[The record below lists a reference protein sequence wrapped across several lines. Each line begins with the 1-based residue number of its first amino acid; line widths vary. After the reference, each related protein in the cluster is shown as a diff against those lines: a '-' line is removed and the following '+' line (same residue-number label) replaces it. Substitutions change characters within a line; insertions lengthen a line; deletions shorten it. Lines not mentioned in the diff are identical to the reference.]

1 MALCDQG
8 GSVWQKESAS
18 PLTEADLRADA
29 VIRQGLETAF
39 PGVFILSEE
48 SCSVGDQ
55 KVDLFCLVDPL
66 DGTKEFLKRNGEFT
80 VNIALIQQGVP
91 VAGVVYAPALSE
103 MFYSARG

>member
-1 MALCDQG
+1 MALYDQG
-8 GSVWQKESAS
+8 GAVWQKENAS

-80 VNIALIQQGVP
+80 VNIALVQQGVP
-91 VAGVVYAPALSE
+91 VAGVVYT
-103 MFYSARG
+103 

>member
-1 MALCDQG
+1 MKITQDLLQALCNIAQAAGNEIMALCDQG
-8 GSVWQKESAS
+8 GAVWQKENAS
-18 PLTEADLRADA
+18 PLTEADLRADT

-39 PGVFILSEE
+39 PGVFILSKE

-80 VNIALIQQGVP
+80 VNIAL
-91 VAGVVYAPALSE
+91 L
-103 MFYSARG
+103 